1 MTSKI
6 NKDCKIKT
14 PKSHSQDSIPSF
26 IRKTYDILEER
37 KFPDIIDWN
46 PEGTALVIKKPTE
59 FSQKVLPQYFKH
71 NNLTSFVRQLN
82 MYNFHKR
89 RTQTLDHIYY
99 HDLFQQGKKHLLK
112 EIRRKGSDTSADKT
126 QRVVESPEISSQGQ
140 DASTLAYEN
149 EFLKNLY
156 NEAMSKIS
164 ALESQVNEMTA
175 QNQSLWSQ
183 VNQKHQHSSILK
195 PVFNKYERQ
204 SDLTQEQLPMT
215 FGDFSIPP
223 LNLNIQSQEA
233 QPMAKPACVNSFFNL
248 GEEAT
253 ESTATEVSQGSPSLQ
268 HTMESDKCFE
278 MSDVDYLPAI
288 TLTPQISQVGMAK
301 PKTDLFISRGDMS
314 VGQLF
319 DAWGSEEMSDFDQKG
334 TTTQEAFQD
343 SGLLGKRPL
352 EQNGNMR
359 FDFPEPA
366 LKRHELNIFSKKG
379 MLSSGIEDRDMFKM
393 MNYRDV
399 SLNDEFDV
407 DLMDFNAPFCGW
419 AKTA

>member
-26 IRKTYDILEER
+26 IRKTYDILEEC
-37 KFPDIIDWN
+37 KFPNIIDWN
-46 PEGTALVIKKPTE
+46 AEGTAIVIKNPTE
-59 FSQKVLPQYFKH
+59 FCQKVLPQYFKH

-112 EIRRKGSDTSADKT
+112 EIRRKGADTNAEKT
-126 QRVVESPEISSQGQ
+126 QRAVESPEASSQGQ

-164 ALESQVNEMTA
+164 ALESQVNDMNA

-183 VNQKHQHSSILK
+183 VSQKNQRSSSILK
-195 PVFNKYERQ
+195 PLFDRYERQ
-204 SDLTQEQLPMT
+204 SELTQEQLPMT

-223 LNLNIQSQEA
+223 LNLNI

-253 ESTATEVSQGSPSLQ
+253 ESTATEVSQGSPSLLQ
-268 HTMESDKCFE
+268 TMESDKCFE
-278 MSDVDYLPAI
+278 MSDVDYLPAL

-334 TTTQEAFQD
+334 TQEAFQD
-343 SGLLGKRPL
+343 SDLLGKRPF

-366 LKRHELNIFSKKG
+366 LKRHQLDIFSKKG

-393 MNYRDV
+393 MNCRDV
-399 SLNDEFDV
+399 SLNEEFDV

>member
-26 IRKTYDILEER
+26 IRKTYDILEES

-59 FSQKVLPQYFKH
+59 FCQKVLPQYFKH

-99 HDLFQQGKKHLLK
+99 HELFQQGKKHLLK
-112 EIRRKGSDTSADKT
+112 EIRRKGSDTGAEKS
-126 QRVVESPEISSQGQ
+126 QRIVESPEVSSQGQ
-140 DASTLAYEN
+140 DPSTLAYEN

-164 ALESQVNEMTA
+164 SLESQVNEMTA

-183 VNQKHQHSSILK
+183 VNQKNQRSNILK
-195 PVFNKYERQ
+195 PLFDKYERQ
-204 SDLTQEQLPMT
+204 PELTQEQLPMT

-223 LNLNIQSQEA
+223 LNLNIQSQGA

-268 HTMESDKCFE
+268 QTIESDKCFE
-278 MSDVDYLPAI
+278 MSDMDYL
-288 TLTPQISQVGMAK
+288 GMAK
-301 PKTDLFISRGDMS
+301 PKTDLFISRGEMS

-319 DAWGSEEMSDFDQKG
+319 DAWGSEEMS
-334 TTTQEAFQD
+334 QEAFQD
-343 SGLLGKRPL
+343 SSLLGKRPF
-352 EQNGNMR
+352 EQIDNMT
-359 FDFPEPA
+359 FDFVEPA
-366 LKRHELNIFSKKG
+366 LKRHELDIFSKKG
-379 MLSSGIEDRDMFKM
+379 MVSSGIEDRDMFKM
-393 MNYRDV
+393 NCRDA
-399 SLNDEFDV
+399 NDEFD
-407 DLMDFNAPFCGW
+407 LIDFNAPFCGW
-419 AKTA
+419 TKTA